1 MSGKRFALALTVL
14 ITSFFII
21 DSVQAEDIQWVGCG
35 ISKKAFM
42 EAVSKAY
49 QKKTGIKIALQGGG
63 ATRGIED
70 VASGK
75 ADMGGSCRHILLR
88 PEEGGVKLVPV
99 GWDALA
105 VITHKK
111 NPVDNLTLD
120 QVKKI
125 FTGDIFNWKQVGG
138 PDHKI
143 QVIAR
148 KGRISGVGRM
158 SRELVFKNPK
168 KDFTSSA
175 KLVKSSGP
183 LERTIENTPWTVGFT
198 GISSAK
204 KRNVKILNLEGK
216 EISYTNIAN
225 GDYILY
231 RPLYLVVRRNTSPEI
246 KKFVT
251 YILSN
256 EGQNI
261 IKKEGTVTKK
271 DGKALWK
278 RYRSQM
284 KAAGVSRD
292 IF

>member
-1 MSGKRFALALTVL
+1 M
-14 ITSFFII
+14 
-21 DSVQAEDIQWVGCG
+21 
-35 ISKKAFM
+35 
-42 EAVSKAY
+42 
-49 QKKTGIKIALQGGG
+49 
-63 ATRGIED
+63 
-70 VASGK
+70 
-75 ADMGGSCRHILLR
+75 
-88 PEEGGVKLVPV
+88 

-125 FTGDIFNWKQVGG
+125 FTGELFNWKQVGG

-158 SRELVFKNPK
+158 ARELVFKNPK

-183 LERTIENTPWTVGFT
+183 LERTIEHRPWTIGFT
-198 GISSAK
+198 GISSAR

-216 EISYTNIAN
+216 EISYANIAKGN
-225 GDYILY
+225 YILY
-231 RPLYLVVRRNTSPEI
+231 RPLYLVVSRNTSPEV
-246 KKFVT
+246 KKFVS

-256 EGQNI
+256 EGQDI
-261 IKKEGTVTKK
+261 IRKEGTVTKK
-271 DGKALWK
+271 DGKSLWK
-278 RYRSQM
+278 RYRRQM
-284 KAAGVSRD
+284 KEAGVSRD